1 MALLNFRDVN
11 LSFNGPPVL
20 ENVNLQIDRGERV
33 CLLGRNG
40 VGKSTLM
47 RLINGE
53 IEPDSGEITREQGVR
68 VSRLAQDVPRGLEE
82 TIFDQVA
89 AGLGLRGETLA
100 EYHHV
105 SSRFARDGG
114 DSLAA
119 ELDRLTHRLDAEK
132 GWQIN
137 QEVETVIAR
146 MQLDPDAL
154 CETLS
159 AGQKRRVLLAGALVC
174 SPDILLLDEPT
185 NHLDLDAICWVED
198 FLLRYE
204 GTLVFVTH
212 DRVFLRKLATRI
224 IELDR
229 GRLTSWACDHE
240 TYLKRKQAALEAE
253 AQQQAA
259 FDKRLAQEEVWIR
272 QGVLARRTRN
282 EGRVRALKKMRD
294 DRAQRRKTIGNV
306 RMQLQEAERSGRM
319 VVEAKNVTF
328 GYGDP
333 GDPPIVLDLTTAIM
347 RGDRIGIIGPNGSGK
362 TTLLRL
368 LLNELTPQQGTVRHG
383 TRLSVAYFD
392 QLHAQL
398 DEEKTV
404 QENVGEGSESILV
417 GDKKKHIL
425 GYLQEFLFPPD
436 RARSPVKYLSGGE
449 RNRLLLARLFTKP
462 ANVLVMDEPTN
473 DLDAETLELLEERLL
488 EYSGT
493 LLLVSHD
500 REFLNNVVTGTLVF
514 EGDGLVKEYAGGYD
528 DWLVQRTLPEPAKEE
543 KPAAKPKPPR
553 KKPETVR
560 RLTYK
565 EKQELETLPARI
577 ESLETQLDQLH
588 QTMADPAFYQQ
599 EGSAIAKAKAELQA
613 VEDELAE
620 VFERWEMLEELA

>member
-1 MALLNFRDVN
+1 
-11 LSFNGPPVL
+11 
-20 ENVNLQIDRGERV
+20 
-33 CLLGRNG
+33 
-40 VGKSTLM
+40 
-47 RLINGE
+47 
-53 IEPDSGEITREQGVR
+53 
-68 VSRLAQDVPRGLEE
+68 
-82 TIFDQVA
+82 
-89 AGLGLRGETLA
+89 
-100 EYHHV
+100 
-105 SSRFARDGG
+105 
-114 DSLAA
+114 
-119 ELDRLTHRLDAEK
+119 
-132 GWQIN
+132 
-137 QEVETVIAR
+137 
-146 MQLDPDAL
+146 
-154 CETLS
+154 
-159 AGQKRRVLLAGALVC
+159 
-174 SPDILLLDEPT
+174 
-185 NHLDLDAICWVED
+185 LDLDAICWVEE

-240 TYLKRKQAALEAE
+240 TYLQRKQAALEAE
-253 AQQQAA
+253 AQQQAL

-294 DRAQRRKTIGNV
+294 ERAQRRERVGNV

-319 VVEAKNVTF
+319 VVEAKNITF
-328 GYGDP
+328 AYEDV
-333 GDPPIVLDLTTAIM
+333 PIVRDLTTAIM

-362 TTLLRL
+362 TTLLRVL
-368 LLNELTPQQGTVRHG
+368 LDELKPQQGTVRHG
-383 TRLSVAYFD
+383 VRLSVAYFD

-404 QENVGEGSESILV
+404 QENVGEGSDSILV

-425 GYLQEFLFPPD
+425 GYLQEFLFPPE

-514 EGDGLVKEYAGGYD
+514 EGNGLVKEYAGGYD
-528 DWLVQRTLPEPAKEE
+528 DWLAQRTTPEPAKAE
-543 KPAAKPKPPR
+543 KPAAKPKPKPPR
-553 KKPETVR
+553 KKPETAR

-565 EKQELETLPARI
+565 EKLELETLPARI
-577 ESLETQLDQLH
+577 ESLETRLDELH
-588 QTMADPAFYQQ
+588 QTMADPKFYQQ
-599 EGSAIAKAKAELQA
+599 EGAVIADAKAKLQA
-613 VEDELAE
+613 VEAELAE
-620 VFERWEMLEELA
+620 VYERWESLEELA

>member
-11 LSFNGPPVL
+11 LSFNGPLLL

-53 IEPDSGEITREQGVR
+53 IEPDGGEITLEQGVR
-68 VSRLAQDVPRGLEE
+68 ISRLAQEVPYGLEE

-89 AGLGLRGETLA
+89 AGLGSRGQMLA

-105 SSRFARDGG
+105 SSRFAHDGG
-114 DSLAA
+114 DILAA

-146 MQLDPDAL
+146 MQLDADAI

-159 AGQKRRVLLAGALVC
+159 AGQKRRVLLAKALVC
-174 SPDILLLDEPT
+174 KPDILLLDEPT
-185 NHLDLDAICWVED
+185 NHLDLDAICWVEE

-204 GTLVFVTH
+204 GTLIFVTH

-253 AQQQAA
+253 AQQQAL
-259 FDKRLAQEEVWIR
+259 FDKRLAQEEIWIR

-282 EGRVRALKKMRD
+282 EGRVRALKQMRD
-294 DRAQRRKTIGNV
+294 DRAQRRERVGNV

-319 VVEAKNVTF
+319 VVEAKNITF
-328 GYGDP
+328 AYEDV
-333 GDPPIVLDLTTAIM
+333 PIVRDLTTAIM

-362 TTLLRL
+362 TTLLRV
-368 LLNELTPQQGTVRHG
+368 LLNELAPQQGTVRHG
-383 TRLSVAYFD
+383 VRLSVAYFD

-398 DEEKTV
+398 DEENTV
-404 QENVGEGSESILV
+404 EESVGQGSESILV

-436 RARSPVKYLSGGE
+436 RARSLVKNLSGGE

-528 DWLVQRTLPEPAKEE
+528 DWLTQRTPTEPAKAE

-553 KKPETVR
+553 KKAETAR

-588 QTMADPAFYQQ
+588 QTMADPTFYQQ
-599 EGSAIAKAKAELQA
+599 EGPAIADAKAKLQA
-613 VEDELAE
+613 VEGELAE
-620 VFERWEMLEELA
+620 VYERWESLEALA